1 MTYLRWAAGGL
12 LLLVVGAGPA
22 MSAPNDDTI
31 ATAKGALEIHAI
43 HHASL
48 LLIWNGKHVLV
59 DPAPV
64 SGGPKEVDVTAP
76 YKALPKPDLIVITHI
91 HGDHFNVPI
100 LEAVAGPNTSIAA
113 PQSVYDAM
121 PADLKAKTKVM
132 KNGDSNVMDA
142 IPVEAVPAYNTSPDR
157 MKFHSQGLGNGYV
170 LVFGGKRI
178 YIAGDTEE
186 TPELA
191 HLPNIDVAFLPMNAP
206 YTETV
211 EAAAKWVKDFKPRI
225 VYPYH
230 YHNSDGTLSDVAAF
244 KTQVGDASD
253 VRLLNWY

>member
-1 MTYLRWAAGGL
+1 MTYLRWAAAGL
-12 LLLVVGAGPA
+12 ALLVIGTGPA
-22 MSAPNDDTI
+22 MSAPSDDTI
-31 ATAKGALEIHAI
+31 ATAKGTLEIHAI

-48 LLIWNGKHVLV
+48 MLSWNGKNVLV
-59 DPAPV
+59 DPAPAKDAD
-64 SGGPKEVDVTAP
+64 GIAL

-100 LEAVAGPNTSIAA
+100 LEAVAGPDAQIVA
-113 PQSVYDAM
+113 PQDVYDAM

-132 KNGDSNVMDA
+132 KNGDSNVTDA
-142 IPVEAVPAYNTSPDR
+142 IPVEAVSAYNTSPDR
-157 MKFHSQGLGNGYV
+157 KRFHSQGLGNGYV

-191 HLPNIDVAFLPMNAP
+191 HLPNIDAAFLPMNLP
-206 YTETV
+206 YTQTA

-244 KTQVGDASD
+244 KTQVGGASD